1 MLIAFCY
8 VLSPLELLEI
18 MSLFFLSSQFFAKTY
33 RDWIY
38 LIGASFGT
46 ILDLVDFVPVLRPV
60 SFFKS

>member
-8 VLSPLELLEI
+8 VLCPLELLEI
-18 MSLFFLSSQFFAKTY
+18 MSLFFLSGQFFAKTY

-60 SFFKS
+60 SLLKS